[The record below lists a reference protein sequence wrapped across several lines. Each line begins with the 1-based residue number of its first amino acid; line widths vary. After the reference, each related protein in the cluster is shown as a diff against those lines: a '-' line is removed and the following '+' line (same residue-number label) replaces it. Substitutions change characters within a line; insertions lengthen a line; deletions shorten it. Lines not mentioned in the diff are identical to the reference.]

1 MIRLTATP
9 PTVANAAILDQAVR
23 AQHAAAS
30 SAAQRRSRL
39 ALITPAPARFDLAPG
54 DWDLLFRAVMDRLAR
69 IAAEP
74 SDGPSVQPLPDA
86 AGRLR
91 GDVCEVLGALRQLH
105 AWQCNAAAR
114 ARMNG

>member
-23 AQHAAAS
+23 ARHAAPS
-30 SAAQRRSRL
+30 FAAERRSRL
-39 ALITPAPARFDLAPG
+39 ALVIPAPTRFDLAPG
-54 DWDLLFRAVMDRLAR
+54 DWDLLFRAVMDRLAC

-74 SDGPSVQPLPDA
+74 NDGPSVQPLPDA

-105 AWQCNAAAR
+105 AWQRNAAAR
-114 ARMNG
+114 APR